1 MDSLYRLILFIL
13 DLLEDDVSETP
24 RCWLSDLIHSQMAT
38 GNFGKMA
45 RDAVAKA
52 MTDGRKADADLYAAM
67 EAQIADYWAD
77 LQGA

>member
-1 MDSLYRLILFIL
+1 MASRFHRWFRRPVVPEIH
-13 DLLEDDVSETP
+13 VP
-24 RCWLSDLIHSQMAT
+24 HCWLVDLIHSQMST

-52 MTDGRKADADLYAAM
+52 RTDKRYADADLYAAM

-77 LQGA
+77 INQ